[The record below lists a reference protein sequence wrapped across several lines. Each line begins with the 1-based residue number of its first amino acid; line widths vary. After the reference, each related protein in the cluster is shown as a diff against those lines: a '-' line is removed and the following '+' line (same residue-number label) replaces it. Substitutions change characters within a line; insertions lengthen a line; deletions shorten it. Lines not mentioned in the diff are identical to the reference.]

1 MKLTQQDMARLFEID
16 PRTLRN
22 WRKDKPFLYKTIMKG
37 LAFDEIVQT
46 QVENLEKVKE
56 LQKKYDNSK

>member
-22 WRKDKPFLYKTIMKG
+22 WRKDKPFLYATIMKG
-37 LAFDEIVQT
+37 LSFDEIVQT
-46 QVENLEKVKE
+46 QEENLKKIKE
-56 LQKKYDNSK
+56 LQQKYDNVK